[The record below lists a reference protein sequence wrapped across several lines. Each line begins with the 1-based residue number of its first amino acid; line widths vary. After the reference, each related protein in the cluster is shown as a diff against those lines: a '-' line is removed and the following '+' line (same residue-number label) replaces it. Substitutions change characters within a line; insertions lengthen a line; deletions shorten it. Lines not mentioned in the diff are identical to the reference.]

1 MKLRGFWKALL
12 LTVLT
17 LAVAAGSLY
26 YMAEPIKELFYST
39 GAVTLEHHDVTMN
52 AAVVD
57 RYTMYMNN
65 RISSVLDGVVAIE
78 KKYWLSDDDLVAPQP
93 KQENYGTYANAGAM
107 ASFLTEAETVLAGQE
122 TFFTT
127 TTSVHPQTKVLTY
140 LDETIMVITWKES
153 IQNIMYTF
161 SEVKI
166 VDPSQFRRFLTGG
179 TYGSEL
185 RMTTSEMAQS
195 VNAVMASSGDFYS
208 HRQWGICVY
217 NGRVYRVNPYLDT
230 CFVDEG
236 GNLLFQKGFTI
247 RTMEDAQKF
256 VDENNVRF
264 SLAFG
269 PILIQNGEPV
279 RTDSYIVGEIDKEHV
294 RAALCQLDE
303 LHYLVITAN
312 HDDRLMACLVPDNLS
327 MFQRHLL
334 NRGIQNAY
342 CLDGGQTAVIVHNN
356 EVINAVEFGAQRQ
369 ISDIIYFATA
379 MPG

>member
-1 MKLRGFWKALL
+1 MKLRGFWKGLL

-17 LAVAAGSLY
+17 LAVAVGSVY
-26 YMAEPIKELFYST
+26 HMAEPVRELFYGT
-39 GAVTLEHHDVTMN
+39 GAVTLEHQDVTMN
-52 AAVVD
+52 AKVME

-65 RISSVLDGVVAIE
+65 RLSSVMDGVVAIE
-78 KKYWLSDDDLVAPQP
+78 KKYWLTDNDLVAPAP
-93 KQENYGTYANAGAM
+93 KQENYGTYANAAAM
-107 ASFLTEAETVLAGQE
+107 EPFLQDAQKLLAGQE

-127 TTSVHPQTKVLTY
+127 TTNVHPQTKVLTY
-140 LDETIMVITWKES
+140 LDDTIMVITWKES

-166 VDPSQFRRFLTGG
+166 AHPSQFRRFLTGG
-179 TYGSEL
+179 TYGSDL
-185 RMTTSEMAQS
+185 RQTTSEMAAN

-217 NGRVYRVNPYLDT
+217 NGRVYRVNHYLDT
-230 CFVDEG
+230 CFVDDQ

-247 RTMEDAQKF
+247 RTTEQAQKF
-256 VDENNVRF
+256 VDENNIRF

-269 PILIQNGEPV
+269 PILIQDGEPV
-279 RTDSYIVGEIDKEHV
+279 KTDSYIVGEIDKEHV

-303 LHYLVITAN
+303 LHYLVVAAN
-312 HDDRLMACLVPDNLS
+312 HDDRLMACLVPDDLS
-327 MFQRHLL
+327 VFQRHLL
-334 NRGIQNAY
+334 SRGIQNAY

-356 EVINAVEFGAQRQ
+356 QVINAVEFGAQRQ

-379 MPG
+379 MP